1 MLSGRRWLL
10 RGEKVSFETFS
21 PHWIPGIPGN
31 PGNVNFSRHFH
42 GLAIPVKNLTGFFLI
57 CSIGSV
63 GLETDRTV

>member
-21 PHWIPGIPGN
+21 PHWIPGNPGNPGNPGIPGI

-42 GLAIPVKNLTGFFLI
+42 GLA
-57 CSIGSV
+57 
-63 GLETDRTV
+63 RA